1 MRYRGRGAVLP
12 TRYTPDHAERNFASA
27 SEASSARRKH
37 VIGPDGRRLTVADL
51 PSPDTKRWVVRRKA
65 QVVAAVRCGLLSLE
79 QACSRYKLNFEE
91 FQSWQRCIDCF
102 GVEGLRTTWTQFYLN
117 LGSSERWFIHEPE
130 VEAARPRTI
139 MTSALRIQVRP
150 RSLLLRSKKK
160 TSARGVQDRG
170 GC

>member
-65 QVVAAVRCGLLSLE
+65 QVVAAVRCGLLSLL
-79 QACSRYKLNFEE
+79 QACSRSQLDFEAVR
-91 FQSWQRCIDCF
+91 SSPRCI
-102 GVEGLRTTWTQFYLN
+102 
-117 LGSSERWFIHEPE
+117 
-130 VEAARPRTI
+130 
-139 MTSALRIQVRP
+139 
-150 RSLLLRSKKK
+150 
-160 TSARGVQDRG
+160 
-170 GC
+170 